1 MLLGC
6 NRYVCGYTGS
16 YLKEVGKEPETDE
29 KNGGI
34 KIA

>member
-6 NRYVCGYTGS
+6 NRYVLGYSGTH
-16 YLKEVGKEPETDE
+16 LEEVGKEPETDE